1 MNAQESI
8 SASGFPQG
16 TGAMT
21 LGVKEPGALA
31 FLDKITQ
38 TTTAAHAIPLALQE
52 KEAKFQKEICRRDEN
67 PFATGWDHGGLNE

>member
-8 SASGFPQG
+8 SASGLPQG
-16 TGAMT
+16 TGAMI
-21 LGVKEPGALA
+21 LGAKEPGASA

-38 TTTAAHAIPLALQE
+38 TATAAHAITLALQE
-52 KEAKFQKEICRRDEN
+52 EEAQFQKEIGRRDEN

>member
-8 SASGFPQG
+8 STSGFPQG

-38 TTTAAHAIPLALQE
+38 TATAAHAKLGNLAN
-52 KEAKFQKEICRRDEN
+52 RRL
-67 PFATGWDHGGLNE
+67 PVLFIKV